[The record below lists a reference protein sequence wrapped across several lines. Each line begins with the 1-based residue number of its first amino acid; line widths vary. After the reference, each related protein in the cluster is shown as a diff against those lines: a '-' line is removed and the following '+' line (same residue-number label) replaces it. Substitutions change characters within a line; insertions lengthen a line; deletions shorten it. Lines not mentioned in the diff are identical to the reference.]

1 VEYSPGDSGEF
12 VSERDR
18 QHIAVQAL
26 VLTAVKDKPQGW
38 PLKAAS
44 PTR

>member
-1 VEYSPGDSGEF
+1 MLGFRP
-12 VSERDR
+12 DR
-18 QHIAVQAL
+18 PDNVA